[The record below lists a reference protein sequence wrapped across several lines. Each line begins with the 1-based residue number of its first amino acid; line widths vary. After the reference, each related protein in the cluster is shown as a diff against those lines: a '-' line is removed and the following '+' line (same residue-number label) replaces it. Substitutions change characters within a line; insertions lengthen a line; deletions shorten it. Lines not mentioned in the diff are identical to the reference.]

1 MSDFSDVLFKRTYE
15 PAELPAPENV
25 ATAGDAERYA
35 LQALASEMEAVSTA
49 APGTRNHTLN
59 VAAYNLG
66 QLVGAGHLNA
76 ATVIQNLTV
85 AALAVGLDR
94 AEILP
99 TISSGL
105 GEGQKKPRVVA
116 EAVSAPL
123 PPTSVLPELTEAA
136 PPMTAEQLAEL
147 QAQVYEQRV
156 SAEMNS
162 QRLRREARKR
172 LDAEDAVAQFREPA
186 WWPSLTVE
194 LREPEVET
202 QYSIERMLPAG
213 GNVLLTAAFKAGKTT
228 LVNNLAKSYADDV
241 PFLGRYKVNV
251 EPGRRI
257 ALFNYEVD
265 TQQYRRWLR
274 HAGIVHGDSVVLLHL
289 RGSRLPLTVPFI
301 EDWVVDWLQARNV
314 GMWIVDPFARAY
326 TGCGDENDNS
336 AVGTFL
342 DTLDVIKA
350 RAGVRDLI
358 LTAHTGRAEHEQG
371 RERARGATRLDDW
384 ADVRWLLNRA
394 DDDQRVLS
402 ATGRDVEV
410 DEGALTFDPTT
421 RLMTFTEGLGR
432 RLLQTQADAELVRQ
446 AVTDDPGILRTALR
460 DGLGIKTA
468 RADAAIRYAVDHHF
482 ITVSKGAGRSEQHWP
497 NTVAPLSDPVTQS
510 DPK

>member
-1 MSDFSDVLFKRTYE
+1 MTDFADILFKRTVE
-15 PAELPAPENV
+15 TTAELPEPESVAP
-25 ATAGDAERYA
+25 AGDAEPYA
-35 LQALASEMEAVSTA
+35 LKALANEIEAVSTA

-59 VAAYNLG
+59 VAAFNLG
-66 QLVGAGHLNA
+66 QLVGAGHLQA
-76 ATVIQNLTV
+76 TTVIQNLTV
-85 AALAVGLDR
+85 AALAAGLDR
-94 AEILP
+94 DEILP

-105 GEGQKKPRVVA
+105 GEGRKQPRAVA

-123 PPTSVLPELTEAA
+123 PPVSVLPDLPAAA
-136 PPMTAEQLAEL
+136 PETVDLAEL

-172 LDAEDAVAQFREPA
+172 LDAEDAVSQFRAPA

-194 LREPEVET
+194 LQQPEVET
-202 QYSIERMLPAG
+202 QYAIERMLPAG

-241 PFLGRYKVNV
+241 PFLGRYKVDV

-301 EDWVVDWLQARNV
+301 EDWVVDWLRARNV
-314 GMWIVDPFARAY
+314 GMWVVDPFARAY

-384 ADVRWLLNRA
+384 ADVRWMLNRA

-446 AVTDDPGILRTALR
+446 AVADDPGILRTALR

-497 NTVAPLSDPVTQS
+497 NTVSGLSDPVTPS